1 MTALAQPFTSS
12 MSIPANHGSLQTE
25 RGGKTSERGGKV
37 LAYVTDPA
45 TETALRQTASQL
57 LVGDFEVRRG
67 DVRTAVRDLAR
78 QRSPDLLI
86 VDLSGI
92 ELPIGA
98 MEALSQVCEPSVTV
112 VAIGD
117 RNDVALYRNLR
128 GLGVAEYLFKPL
140 PSDQIEALLGRA
152 AGTAARGEDTGRQ
165 GKLVAVTGAR
175 GGVGTTTVA
184 VNLASYLADVGR
196 RRIAL
201 VDLDLHTGTVA
212 LHLNL
217 KPGRGLR
224 EAIEAPERV
233 DQLFLERAMQ
243 PASDRLDVLA
253 TEEPIMPPVTP
264 NPRAVLDLLDS
275 LRSQYHYV
283 LVDVPHDLSETAR
296 AVLDQAVLRIVV
308 ADGNLAGARD
318 ALRLRGA
325 FESSGSSRQTLVVH
339 NRRGAPG
346 ALTPAEF
353 NRALG
358 GPADYAIDCRPKPL
372 IEAATLGE
380 PAIKRCAPFKS
391 EISKLAEAV
400 SGQSAGGA
408 TSLLGRL
415 FRGGKSAK

>member
-1 MTALAQPFTSS
+1 MTALAQPIQSS
-12 MSIPANHGSLQTE
+12 LPAASSAAAE
-25 RGGKTSERGGKV
+25 RGGRV
-37 LAYVTDPA
+37 VAYVTDAA
-45 TETALRQTASQL
+45 TETALRQAAGQL
-57 LVGDFEVRRG
+57 LVSEFEVRRG
-67 DVRTAVRDLAR
+67 DVRTAARDLAR

-112 VAIGD
+112 VAVGD

-140 PSDQIEALLGRA
+140 PADQVEALLGRA
-152 AGTAARGEDTGRQ
+152 AGTAGRGEDTGRQ

-175 GGVGTTTVA
+175 GGAGTTTVA
-184 VNLASYLADVGR
+184 VNLAAYLADIDR

-233 DQLFLERAMQ
+233 DGLFLERAMQ

-253 TEEPIMPPVTP
+253 TEEPIVPPVAQ
-264 NPRAVLDLLDS
+264 NPRAVLDLLDC
-275 LRSQYHYV
+275 LRGQYHYV
-283 LVDVPHDLSETAR
+283 VVDVPHGLSETAR
-296 AVLDQAVLRIVV
+296 AVLDHAALRIIV

-325 FESSGSSRQTLVVH
+325 FEASGAARQTLTVH

-346 ALTPAEF
+346 ALSPADF
-353 NRALG
+353 GRALG
-358 GPADYAIDCRPKPL
+358 STADCAIECRPKPL
-372 IEAATLGE
+372 VEAATLGE
-380 PAIKRCAPFKS
+380 PAIRRCAPFKS
-391 EISKLAEAV
+391 DISRLAGAV
-400 SGQSAGGA
+400 SGQSANGGA
-408 TSLLGRL
+408 GLLARL
-415 FRGGKSAK
+415 FRSGKAAR

>member
-1 MTALAQPFTSS
+1 MTALAKPIQSPP
-12 MSIPANHGSLQTE
+12 PAASVPAA
-25 RGGKTSERGGKV
+25 ERGGKV
-37 LAYVTDPA
+37 VAYGTDAA
-45 TETALRQTASQL
+45 TETALRQAAAQL
-57 LVGDFEVRRG
+57 LVSEFEVRRG
-67 DVRTAVRDLAR
+67 DVRTAARDLAR

-112 VAIGD
+112 VAVGD

-140 PSDQIEALLGRA
+140 PADQVEALLGRA
-152 AGTAARGEDTGRQ
+152 AGTAGRGGDTGRQ

-175 GGVGTTTVA
+175 GGVGATTVA
-184 VNLASYLADVGR
+184 VNLAAYLADIDR

-233 DQLFLERAMQ
+233 DGLFLERAMQ

-253 TEEPIMPPVTP
+253 TEEPIVPPVAQ
-264 NPRAVLDLLDS
+264 NPRAVLDLLDC
-275 LRSQYHYV
+275 LRGQYHYV
-283 LVDVPHDLSETAR
+283 VVDVPHGLSETAR
-296 AVLDQAVLRIVV
+296 AVLDHAALRIIV

-325 FESSGSSRQTLVVH
+325 FEASGTARQTLTVH

-346 ALTPAEF
+346 ALSQADF
-353 NRALG
+353 GRALG
-358 GPADYAIDCRPKPL
+358 SPADCAIECRPKPL
-372 IEAATLGE
+372 VEAATLGE
-380 PAIKRCAPFKS
+380 PAIRRCAPFKS
-391 EISKLAEAV
+391 DISRLAGAV
-400 SGQSAGGA
+400 SGQSANGA
-408 TSLLGRL
+408 AGLLARL
-415 FRGGKSAK
+415 FRSGKAAR

>member
-1 MTALAQPFTSS
+1 MTALAKPLPQTSAS
-12 MSIPANHGSLQTE
+12 P
-25 RGGKTSERGGKV
+25 GGDRSGKV
-37 LAYVTDPA
+37 LAYVADPA
-45 TETALRQTASQL
+45 TEAALRQVAAPM
-57 LVGDFEVRRG
+57 LVSDFEVRRG
-67 DVRTAVRDLAR
+67 DVRTAARDLSR

-92 ELPIGA
+92 DLAVGA
-98 MEALSQVCEPSVTV
+98 MESLSQVCEPSVTV

-128 GLGVAEYLFKPL
+128 ALGVAEYLFKPL
-140 PSDQIEALLGRA
+140 PADQVEAMFGRA
-152 AGTAARGEDTGRQ
+152 LGAAAAGQVTGRQ
-165 GKLVAVTGAR
+165 GKLIAVTGAR

-224 EAIEAPERV
+224 EAIEAPDRV
-233 DQLFLERAMQ
+233 DALFLERAMQ

-253 TEEPIMPPVTP
+253 TEEPIVPAIHQDPKAVTDLLDCLKGQYHYVILDVP
-264 NPRAVLDLLDS
+264 HGLADASRAVLDL
-275 LRSQYHYV
+275 
-283 LVDVPHDLSETAR
+283 A
-296 AVLDQAVLRIVV
+296 ALRIVV
-308 ADGNLAGARD
+308 TDGSLAGARD

-325 FESSGSSRQTLVVH
+325 FETAGVSRPTLVIH
-339 NRRGAPG
+339 NRAGAPG
-346 ALTPAEF
+346 TLKSAEF

-358 GPADYAIDCRPKPL
+358 SAADCVLECRPKPL

-380 PAIKRCAPFKS
+380 PAIRRCNPFKA
-391 EISKLAEAV
+391 EISRLAQAV
-400 SGQSAGGA
+400 SGQSADGKPG
-408 TSLLGRL
+408 LLARMFKIRSIKG
-415 FRGGKSAK
+415 SAKA

>member
-1 MTALAQPFTSS
+1 MTALAQPSHS
-12 MSIPANHGSLQTE
+12 PLAAPAPAPSPASAG
-25 RGGKTSERGGKV
+25 ERGGKV
-37 LAYVTDPA
+37 VAYVTDAA
-45 TETALRQTASQL
+45 TEATLRQAAAQL
-57 LVGDFEVRRG
+57 LVGEFEVRRG
-67 DVRTAVRDLAR
+67 DVRTAARDLAR
-78 QRSPDLLI
+78 QRSPALLI
-86 VDLSGI
+86 VDISGI

-140 PSDQIEALLGRA
+140 PADQVEALLGRA
-152 AGTAARGEDTGRQ
+152 AGTAARGEEAGRQ
-165 GKLVAVTGAR
+165 GKLIAVTGAR

-184 VNLASYLADVGR
+184 VNLAAYLADIDR

-224 EAIEAPERV
+224 EAVEAPERV
-233 DQLFLERAMQ
+233 DALFLERAMQ
-243 PASDRLDVLA
+243 QASDRLDVLA
-253 TEEPIMPPVTP
+253 TEEPILPPVAQ
-264 NPRAVLDLLDS
+264 NPRAVLDLLDC
-275 LRSQYHYV
+275 LKGRYHYV
-283 LVDVPHDLSETAR
+283 VADVPHGLSETAR
-296 AVLDQAVLRIVV
+296 AVLDHAALRIIV

-325 FESSGSSRQTLVVH
+325 FEASGTARQTLTVH

-346 ALTPAEF
+346 ALSPADF
-353 NRALG
+353 GRALG
-358 GPADYAIDCRPKPL
+358 SPADCAIECRPKPL

-380 PAIKRCAPFKS
+380 PAIRRCAPFKS
-391 EISKLAEAV
+391 DISRLAGAV
-400 SGQSAGGA
+400 SGQSATGA
-408 TSLLGRL
+408 AGLLARL
-415 FRGGKSAK
+415 FRSGRAAR